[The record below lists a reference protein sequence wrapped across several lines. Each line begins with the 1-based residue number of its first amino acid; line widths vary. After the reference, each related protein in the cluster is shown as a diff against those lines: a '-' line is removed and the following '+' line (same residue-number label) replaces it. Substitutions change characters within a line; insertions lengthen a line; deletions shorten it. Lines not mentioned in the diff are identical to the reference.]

1 MVEVLKAIDLVVGYK
16 PGAPV
21 AGPLNLTINR
31 GDLVLLSG
39 RNGSGKTTFL
49 KTVAG
54 LLKPLSGTIS
64 APGAVLIPTRIPKV
78 KGFTVTEFVNTGLS
92 FSLSTG
98 HSAPSS
104 QKLGDRS
111 SGTEQPAERDGYLPP
126 DDLTPNFHEEGGRYP
141 SRITE
146 GDGYPSRGFSVGETL
161 ELLGIA
167 ELADRDISTLSDG
180 QFQKACLAPALASGK
195 QLILLDEPTAF
206 LDSESRDNLMQLLS
220 SFTNFAV
227 ILSSHD
233 TAACKPHCNRFIS
246 L

>member
-54 LLKPLSGTIS
+54 LLTPLSGTIS
-64 APGAVLIPTRIPKV
+64 APGAVLIPTRIPKI
-78 KGFTVTEFVNTGLS
+78 KGFTVTEFVNTGL
-92 FSLSTG
+92 
-98 HSAPSS
+98 
-104 QKLGDRS
+104 
-111 SGTEQPAERDGYLPP
+111 
-126 DDLTPNFHEEGGRYP
+126 TPNYHEEGG
-141 SRITE
+141 
-146 GDGYPSRGFSVGETL
+146 GYPSRSLSVGETL

-206 LDSESRDNLMQLLS
+206 LDTESRENLMQLLS
-220 SFTNFAV
+220 SFTNCAV
-227 ILSSHD
+227 IVSSHD
-233 TAACKPHCNRFIS
+233 IAACKPHCNRFIS

>member
-64 APGAVLIPTRIPKV
+64 APGAMLIPTRIPKV

-104 QKLGDRS
+104 RKSGVRS
-111 SGTEQPAERDGYLPP
+111 VS
-126 DDLTPNFHEEGGRYP
+126 
-141 SRITE
+141 
-146 GDGYPSRGFSVGETL
+146 ETL

-206 LDSESRDNLMQLLS
+206 LDTESRENLMQLLS
-220 SFTNFAV
+220 SFTNCAV
-227 ILSSHD
+227 IVSSHD
-233 TAACKPHCNRFIS
+233 IAACKPHCNRFIS

>member
-54 LLKPLSGTIS
+54 LLTPLSGTIS

-104 QKLGDRS
+104 RKSGVRS
-111 SGTEQPAERDGYLPP
+111 VS
-126 DDLTPNFHEEGGRYP
+126 
-141 SRITE
+141 
-146 GDGYPSRGFSVGETL
+146 ETL

-206 LDSESRDNLMQLLS
+206 LDAESRENLMQLLS
-220 SFTNFAV
+220 SFTNCAV
-227 ILSSHD
+227 IVSSHD
-233 TAACKPHCNRFIS
+233 IAACKPHCNRFIS
-246 L
+246 LYTVQNNCKTIKNH

>member
-31 GDLVLLSG
+31 GNLVLLSG

-54 LLKPLSGTIS
+54 LLTPLSGTIS

-104 QKLGDRS
+104 QKLEDRS

-126 DDLTPNFHEEGGRYP
+126 DDLTPNYHEEGGRYP
-141 SRITE
+141 SR
-146 GDGYPSRGFSVGETL
+146 SLSVSETL

-167 ELADRDISTLSDG
+167 ELADSDISTLSDG

-206 LDSESRDNLMQLLS
+206 LDTESRENLMQLLS
-220 SFTNFAV
+220 SFTNCAIIV
-227 ILSSHD
+227 SSHD
-233 TAACKPHCNRFIS
+233 IAACKPHCNRFIS

>member
-54 LLKPLSGTIS
+54 LLTPLSGTIS
-64 APGAVLIPTRIPKV
+64 APGAVLIPARIPKV

-104 QKLGDRS
+104 QKLEDRS
-111 SGTEQPAERDGYLPP
+111 SGTEQPAER
-126 DDLTPNFHEEGGRYP
+126 YP
-141 SRITE
+141 SR
-146 GDGYPSRGFSVGETL
+146 SLSVGETL

-206 LDSESRDNLMQLLS
+206 LDTESRENLMQLLS
-220 SFTNFAV
+220 SFTNCAV
-227 ILSSHD
+227 IVSSHD
-233 TAACKPHCNRFIS
+233 IIACKPHCNRFIS

>member
-31 GDLVLLSG
+31 GDLVLLTG

-104 QKLGDRS
+104 QKLEDRS
-111 SGTEQPAERDGYLPP
+111 SGTEQPAER
-126 DDLTPNFHEEGGRYP
+126 YP
-141 SRITE
+141 SR
-146 GDGYPSRGFSVGETL
+146 SLSVVETL

-206 LDSESRDNLMQLLS
+206 LDTESRENLMQLLS
-220 SFTNFAV
+220 SFTNCAIIV
-227 ILSSHD
+227 SSHD
-233 TAACKPHCNRFIS
+233 ITACKPHCNRFIS

>member
-1 MVEVLKAIDLVVGYK
+1 MVEVLKSIDLVVGYK

-54 LLKPLSGTIS
+54 LLTPLSGTIS

-104 QKLGDRS
+104 QKLEDRS
-111 SGTEQPAERDGYLPP
+111 SGTEQPAER
-126 DDLTPNFHEEGGRYP
+126 YP
-141 SRITE
+141 SR
-146 GDGYPSRGFSVGETL
+146 SLSVGETL

-206 LDSESRDNLMQLLS
+206 LDTESRENLMQLLS
-220 SFTNFAV
+220 SFTNCAV
-227 ILSSHD
+227 IVSSHD
-233 TAACKPHCNRFIS
+233 IAACKPHCNRFIS

>member
-1 MVEVLKAIDLVVGYK
+1 MVEALKAIDLVVGYK

-78 KGFTVTEFVNTGLS
+78 KGFTVTEFVNTGL
-92 FSLSTG
+92 
-98 HSAPSS
+98 
-104 QKLGDRS
+104 
-111 SGTEQPAERDGYLPP
+111 
-126 DDLTPNFHEEGGRYP
+126 TPNYHEEGG
-141 SRITE
+141 
-146 GDGYPSRGFSVGETL
+146 GYPSRSLSVGETL

-206 LDSESRDNLMQLLS
+206 LDTESRENLMQLLS
-220 SFTNFAV
+220 SFTNCAV
-227 ILSSHD
+227 IVSSHD
-233 TAACKPHCNRFIS
+233 IAACKPHCNRFIP

>member
-1 MVEVLKAIDLVVGYK
+1 MVEVLKAIDMVVGYK

-31 GDLVLLSG
+31 GDLVLLYG

-64 APGAVLIPTRIPKV
+64 APGAMLIPTRIPKV

-104 QKLGDRS
+104 RKLGDRS
-111 SGTEQPAERDGYLPP
+111 SGTEQPVSRDGYS
-126 DDLTPNFHEEGGRYP
+126 
-141 SRITE
+141 SR
-146 GDGYPSRGFSVGETL
+146 SLSVGETL

-206 LDSESRDNLMQLLS
+206 LDTESRENLMQLLS
-220 SFTNFAV
+220 SFTNCAV
-227 ILSSHD
+227 IVSSHD
-233 TAACKPHCNRFIS
+233 IAACKPHCNRFIS

>member
-1 MVEVLKAIDLVVGYK
+1 MVEVLKAIDMVVGYK

-54 LLKPLSGTIS
+54 LLTPLSGTIS

-104 QKLGDRS
+104 QKLEDRS
-111 SGTEQPAERDGYLPP
+111 SGTEQPAER
-126 DDLTPNFHEEGGRYP
+126 YP
-141 SRITE
+141 SR
-146 GDGYPSRGFSVGETL
+146 SLSVGETL
-161 ELLGIA
+161 ELLGIV

-195 QLILLDEPTAF
+195 QLVLLDEPTAF
-206 LDSESRDNLMQLLS
+206 LDTESRENLMQLLS
-220 SFTNFAV
+220 SFTNCAV
-227 ILSSHD
+227 IVSSHD
-233 TAACKPHCNRFIS
+233 IAACKPHCNRFIS

>member
-1 MVEVLKAIDLVVGYK
+1 MVEVLKAIDMVVGYK

-54 LLKPLSGTIS
+54 LLTPLSGTIS

-104 QKLGDRS
+104 QKLEDRS
-111 SGTEQPAERDGYLPP
+111 SGTEQPAER
-126 DDLTPNFHEEGGRYP
+126 YP
-141 SRITE
+141 SR
-146 GDGYPSRGFSVGETL
+146 SLSVGETL

-206 LDSESRDNLMQLLS
+206 LDTESRENLMQLLS
-220 SFTNFAV
+220 SFTNCAV
-227 ILSSHD
+227 IVSSHD
-233 TAACKPHCNRFIS
+233 IAACKPHCNRFIS

>member
-54 LLKPLSGTIS
+54 LLTPLSGTIS

-104 QKLGDRS
+104 QKLEDRS
-111 SGTEQPAERDGYLPP
+111 SGTEQPAER
-126 DDLTPNFHEEGGRYP
+126 YP
-141 SRITE
+141 SR
-146 GDGYPSRGFSVGETL
+146 SLSVGETL

-206 LDSESRDNLMQLLS
+206 LDTESRENLMQLLS
-220 SFTNFAV
+220 SFTNCAV
-227 ILSSHD
+227 IVSSHD
-233 TAACKPHCNRFIS
+233 IAACNPHCNRFIS

>member
-54 LLKPLSGTIS
+54 LLTPLSGTIS

-104 QKLGDRS
+104 QKLEDRS
-111 SGTEQPAERDGYLPP
+111 SGTEQPAER
-126 DDLTPNFHEEGGRYP
+126 YP
-141 SRITE
+141 SR
-146 GDGYPSRGFSVGETL
+146 SLSVGETL

-167 ELADRDISTLSDG
+167 ELANRDISTLSDG

-206 LDSESRDNLMQLLS
+206 LDTESRENLMQLLS
-220 SFTNFAV
+220 SFTNCAV
-227 ILSSHD
+227 IVSSHD
-233 TAACKPHCNRFIS
+233 IIACKPHCNRFIS

>member
-78 KGFTVTEFVNTGLS
+78 KGFTVTEFVNTGL
-92 FSLSTG
+92 
-98 HSAPSS
+98 
-104 QKLGDRS
+104 
-111 SGTEQPAERDGYLPP
+111 
-126 DDLTPNFHEEGGRYP
+126 TPNYHEEGGRYP
-141 SRITE
+141 SR
-146 GDGYPSRGFSVGETL
+146 SMSVGETL

-206 LDSESRDNLMQLLS
+206 LDTESRENLMQLLS
-220 SFTNFAV
+220 SFTNCAV
-227 ILSSHD
+227 IVSSHD
-233 TAACKPHCNRFIS
+233 ITACKPHCNRYIS

>member
-54 LLKPLSGTIS
+54 LLTPLSGTIS

-78 KGFTVTEFVNTGLS
+78 KGFTVTEFVNTGL
-92 FSLSTG
+92 
-98 HSAPSS
+98 
-104 QKLGDRS
+104 
-111 SGTEQPAERDGYLPP
+111 
-126 DDLTPNFHEEGGRYP
+126 TPNYHEEGGRYP
-141 SRITE
+141 SR
-146 GDGYPSRGFSVGETL
+146 SLSVGETL

-206 LDSESRDNLMQLLS
+206 LDTESRENLMQLLS
-220 SFTNFAV
+220 SFTNCAIIV
-227 ILSSHD
+227 SSHD
-233 TAACKPHCNRFIS
+233 ITACKPHCNRFIS

>member
-54 LLKPLSGTIS
+54 LLTPLSGTIS

-104 QKLGDRS
+104 QKLEDRS
-111 SGTEQPAERDGYLPP
+111 SGTEQPAER
-126 DDLTPNFHEEGGRYP
+126 YP
-141 SRITE
+141 SR
-146 GDGYPSRGFSVGETL
+146 SLSVGETL

-206 LDSESRDNLMQLLS
+206 LDTESRENLMQLLL
-220 SFTNFAV
+220 SFTNCAV
-227 ILSSHD
+227 IVSSHD
-233 TAACKPHCNRFIS
+233 IAACKPHCNLFIS

>member
-1 MVEVLKAIDLVVGYK
+1 MVEVLKAIDLYVGYK

-78 KGFTVTEFVNTGLS
+78 KGFTVTEFVNTGIS

-104 QKLGDRS
+104 RELGIRS
-111 SGTEQPAERDGYLPP
+111 SGTEQPAERDGCLPP
-126 DDLTPNFHEEGGRYP
+126 DDLTPNYHEEGGRCS

-146 GDGYPSRGFSVGETL
+146 MDGYPSRGLSVGETL

-206 LDSESRDNLMQLLS
+206 LDAESRENLMQLLS
-220 SFTNFAV
+220 SFTNCAV

-233 TAACKPHCNRFIS
+233 ITACKPHCNRFIS

>member
-54 LLKPLSGTIS
+54 LLTPLSGTIS

-104 QKLGDRS
+104 QKLEDRS
-111 SGTEQPAERDGYLPP
+111 SGTEQPAER
-126 DDLTPNFHEEGGRYP
+126 YP
-141 SRITE
+141 SR
-146 GDGYPSRGFSVGETL
+146 SLSVGETL

-206 LDSESRDNLMQLLS
+206 LDAESRENLMQLFS
-220 SFTNFAV
+220 SFTNCAV
-227 ILSSHD
+227 IVSSHD
-233 TAACKPHCNRFIS
+233 IAACKPHCNRFIS

>member
-54 LLKPLSGTIS
+54 LLTPLSGTIS
-64 APGAVLIPTRIPKV
+64 APGAVLIPTRIPKI
-78 KGFTVTEFVNTGLS
+78 KGFTVTEFVNTGL
-92 FSLSTG
+92 
-98 HSAPSS
+98 
-104 QKLGDRS
+104 
-111 SGTEQPAERDGYLPP
+111 
-126 DDLTPNFHEEGGRYP
+126 TPNYHEEGG
-141 SRITE
+141 
-146 GDGYPSRGFSVGETL
+146 GYPSRSLSVSETL

-206 LDSESRDNLMQLLS
+206 LDTESRENLMQLLS
-220 SFTNFAV
+220 SFTNCAV
-227 ILSSHD
+227 IVSSHD
-233 TAACKPHCNRFIS
+233 IAACKPHCNRFIS

>member
-54 LLKPLSGTIS
+54 LLTPLSGTIS

-78 KGFTVTEFVNTGLS
+78 KGFTVTEFVNTGL
-92 FSLSTG
+92 
-98 HSAPSS
+98 
-104 QKLGDRS
+104 
-111 SGTEQPAERDGYLPP
+111 
-126 DDLTPNFHEEGGRYP
+126 TPNYHEEGGRYP
-141 SRITE
+141 SR
-146 GDGYPSRGFSVGETL
+146 SLSVGETL

-206 LDSESRDNLMQLLS
+206 LDTESRENLMQLLS
-220 SFTNFAV
+220 SFTNCAV
-227 ILSSHD
+227 IVSSHD
-233 TAACKPHCNRFIS
+233 ITACKPHCNRFIS

>member
-16 PGAPV
+16 PGTPV

-104 QKLGDRS
+104 RKSGVRS
-111 SGTEQPAERDGYLPP
+111 VS
-126 DDLTPNFHEEGGRYP
+126 
-141 SRITE
+141 
-146 GDGYPSRGFSVGETL
+146 ETL

-206 LDSESRDNLMQLLS
+206 LDTESRENLMQLLS
-220 SFTNFAV
+220 SFTNCAV
-227 ILSSHD
+227 IVSSHD
-233 TAACKPHCNRFIS
+233 ITACKPHCNRFIS

>member
-54 LLKPLSGTIS
+54 LLTPLSGTIS

-78 KGFTVTEFVNTGLS
+78 KGFTVTEFVNTGL
-92 FSLSTG
+92 
-98 HSAPSS
+98 
-104 QKLGDRS
+104 
-111 SGTEQPAERDGYLPP
+111 
-126 DDLTPNFHEEGGRYP
+126 TPNYHEEGG
-141 SRITE
+141 
-146 GDGYPSRGFSVGETL
+146 GYPSRSLSVGETL

-206 LDSESRDNLMQLLS
+206 LDTESRENLMQLLS
-220 SFTNFAV
+220 SFTNCAV
-227 ILSSHD
+227 IVSSHD
-233 TAACKPHCNRFIS
+233 IAACKPHCNRFIP

>member
-64 APGAVLIPTRIPKV
+64 APGAVLIPTRIPKI
-78 KGFTVTEFVNTGLS
+78 KGFTVTEFVNTGL
-92 FSLSTG
+92 
-98 HSAPSS
+98 
-104 QKLGDRS
+104 
-111 SGTEQPAERDGYLPP
+111 
-126 DDLTPNFHEEGGRYP
+126 TPNYHEEGGRYP
-141 SRITE
+141 SR
-146 GDGYPSRGFSVGETL
+146 SLSVGETL

-167 ELADRDISTLSDG
+167 ELANRDISTLSDG

-206 LDSESRDNLMQLLS
+206 LDTESRENLMQLLS
-220 SFTNFAV
+220 SFTNCAIIV
-227 ILSSHD
+227 SSHD
-233 TAACKPHCNRFIS
+233 ITACKPHCNRYIS

>member
-78 KGFTVTEFVNTGLS
+78 KGFTVTEFVNTGL
-92 FSLSTG
+92 
-98 HSAPSS
+98 
-104 QKLGDRS
+104 
-111 SGTEQPAERDGYLPP
+111 
-126 DDLTPNFHEEGGRYP
+126 TPNYHEEGGRYP
-141 SRITE
+141 SR
-146 GDGYPSRGFSVGETL
+146 SLSVGETL

-206 LDSESRDNLMQLLS
+206 LDTESRENLMQLLS
-220 SFTNFAV
+220 SFTNCAV
-227 ILSSHD
+227 IVSSHD
-233 TAACKPHCNRFIS
+233 IAACKPHCNRFIS

>member
-39 RNGSGKTTFL
+39 RNGSGKTTLL

-54 LLKPLSGTIS
+54 LLTPLSGTIS

-104 QKLGDRS
+104 QKLEDRS

-126 DDLTPNFHEEGGRYP
+126 DDLTPNYHEEGGRYP
-141 SRITE
+141 SRSL
-146 GDGYPSRGFSVGETL
+146 PVGETL

-206 LDSESRDNLMQLLS
+206 LDTESRENLMQLLS
-220 SFTNFAV
+220 SFTNCAIIV
-227 ILSSHD
+227 SSHD
-233 TAACKPHCNRFIS
+233 ITACKPHCNRFIP

>member
-54 LLKPLSGTIS
+54 LLTPLSGTIS

-104 QKLGDRS
+104 QKLEDRS
-111 SGTEQPAERDGYLPP
+111 SGTEQPAER
-126 DDLTPNFHEEGGRYP
+126 YP
-141 SRITE
+141 SR
-146 GDGYPSRGFSVGETL
+146 SLSVGETL

-206 LDSESRDNLMQLLS
+206 LDTESRENLMQLLS
-220 SFTNFAV
+220 SFTNCAV
-227 ILSSHD
+227 IVSSHD
-233 TAACKPHCNRFIS
+233 IAACKPHCNRFIS

>member
-78 KGFTVTEFVNTGLS
+78 KGFTVTEFVNTGL
-92 FSLSTG
+92 
-98 HSAPSS
+98 
-104 QKLGDRS
+104 
-111 SGTEQPAERDGYLPP
+111 
-126 DDLTPNFHEEGGRYP
+126 TPNYHEEGG
-141 SRITE
+141 
-146 GDGYPSRGFSVGETL
+146 GYPSRSLSVGETL

-206 LDSESRDNLMQLLS
+206 LDTESRENLMQLLS
-220 SFTNFAV
+220 SFTNCAV
-227 ILSSHD
+227 IVSSHD
-233 TAACKPHCNRFIS
+233 IAACKPHCNRFIP

>member
-54 LLKPLSGTIS
+54 LLTPLSGTIS

-104 QKLGDRS
+104 QKLEDRS
-111 SGTEQPAERDGYLPP
+111 SGTEQPAER
-126 DDLTPNFHEEGGRYP
+126 YP
-141 SRITE
+141 SR
-146 GDGYPSRGFSVGETL
+146 SLSVVETL

-206 LDSESRDNLMQLLS
+206 LDTESRENLMQLLS
-220 SFTNFAV
+220 SFTNCAV
-227 ILSSHD
+227 IVSSHD
-233 TAACKPHCNRFIS
+233 ITACKPHCNRFIS

>member
-1 MVEVLKAIDLVVGYK
+1 MVEVLKAIDMVVGYK

-54 LLKPLSGTIS
+54 LLTPLSGTIS

-104 QKLGDRS
+104 QKLEDRS
-111 SGTEQPAERDGYLPP
+111 SGTEQPAER
-126 DDLTPNFHEEGGRYP
+126 YP
-141 SRITE
+141 SR
-146 GDGYPSRGFSVGETL
+146 SLSVGETL

-206 LDSESRDNLMQLLS
+206 LDTESRENLMQLLS
-220 SFTNFAV
+220 SFTNCAV
-227 ILSSHD
+227 IVSSHD
-233 TAACKPHCNRFIS
+233 ITACKPHCNRFIS

>member
-54 LLKPLSGTIS
+54 LLTPLSGTIS

-104 QKLGDRS
+104 RKSGVRS
-111 SGTEQPAERDGYLPP
+111 SGTEQPAER
-126 DDLTPNFHEEGGRYP
+126 GRYP
-141 SRITE
+141 SR
-146 GDGYPSRGFSVGETL
+146 SLSVGETL

-206 LDSESRDNLMQLLS
+206 LDTESRENLMQLLS
-220 SFTNFAV
+220 SFTNCAV
-227 ILSSHD
+227 IVSSHD
-233 TAACKPHCNRFIS
+233 ITACKPHCNRFIS

>member
-54 LLKPLSGTIS
+54 LLTPLSGTIS

-104 QKLGDRS
+104 QKLEDRS
-111 SGTEQPAERDGYLPP
+111 SGTEQPAERG
-126 DDLTPNFHEEGGRYP
+126 
-141 SRITE
+141 
-146 GDGYPSRGFSVGETL
+146 GYPSRSLSVGETL

-206 LDSESRDNLMQLLS
+206 LDTESRENLMQLLS
-220 SFTNFAV
+220 SFTNCAV
-227 ILSSHD
+227 IVSSHD
-233 TAACKPHCNRFIS
+233 ITACKPHCNRFIS

>member
-1 MVEVLKAIDLVVGYK
+1 MVEVLKAIDMVVGYK

-104 QKLGDRS
+104 QKLEDRS
-111 SGTEQPAERDGYLPP
+111 SGTEQPAER
-126 DDLTPNFHEEGGRYP
+126 YP
-141 SRITE
+141 SR
-146 GDGYPSRGFSVGETL
+146 SLSVGETL

-206 LDSESRDNLMQLLS
+206 LDTESRENLMQLLS
-220 SFTNFAV
+220 SFTNCAV
-227 ILSSHD
+227 IVSSHD
-233 TAACKPHCNRFIS
+233 ITACKPHCNRFIS

>member
-78 KGFTVTEFVNTGLS
+78 KGFTVTEFVNTALS

-104 QKLGDRS
+104 RKSGVRS
-111 SGTEQPAERDGYLPP
+111 VS
-126 DDLTPNFHEEGGRYP
+126 
-141 SRITE
+141 
-146 GDGYPSRGFSVGETL
+146 ETL

-206 LDSESRDNLMQLLS
+206 LDTESRENLMQLLS
-220 SFTNFAV
+220 SFTNCAV
-227 ILSSHD
+227 IVSSHD
-233 TAACKPHCNRFIS
+233 IAACKPHCNRFIS

>member
-104 QKLGDRS
+104 QKLEDRS
-111 SGTEQPAERDGYLPP
+111 SGTEQPAER
-126 DDLTPNFHEEGGRYP
+126 YP
-141 SRITE
+141 SR
-146 GDGYPSRGFSVGETL
+146 SLSVGETL

-206 LDSESRDNLMQLLS
+206 LDTESRENLMQLLS
-220 SFTNFAV
+220 SFTNCAV
-227 ILSSHD
+227 IVSSHD
-233 TAACKPHCNRFIS
+233 IAACKPHCNRFIS

>member
-1 MVEVLKAIDLVVGYK
+1 MVEVLKAIDMVVGYK

-54 LLKPLSGTIS
+54 LLTPLSGTIS

-98 HSAPSS
+98 HFAPSS
-104 QKLGDRS
+104 QKLEDRS
-111 SGTEQPAERDGYLPP
+111 SGTEQPAER
-126 DDLTPNFHEEGGRYP
+126 YP
-141 SRITE
+141 SR
-146 GDGYPSRGFSVGETL
+146 SLSVGETL

-206 LDSESRDNLMQLLS
+206 LDTESRENLMQLLS
-220 SFTNFAV
+220 SFTNCAV
-227 ILSSHD
+227 IVSSHD
-233 TAACKPHCNRFIS
+233 IAACKPHCNRFIS

>member
-54 LLKPLSGTIS
+54 LLTPLSGTIS

-104 QKLGDRS
+104 QKLEDRS

-126 DDLTPNFHEEGGRYP
+126 DDLTPNYHEEGG
-141 SRITE
+141 
-146 GDGYPSRGFSVGETL
+146 GYPSRSLSVGETL

-206 LDSESRDNLMQLLS
+206 LDTESRENLMQLLS
-220 SFTNFAV
+220 SFTNCAIIV
-227 ILSSHD
+227 SSHD
-233 TAACKPHCNRFIS
+233 ITACKPHCNRYIS

>member
-104 QKLGDRS
+104 QKLEDRS
-111 SGTEQPAERDGYLPP
+111 SGTEQPAER
-126 DDLTPNFHEEGGRYP
+126 YP
-141 SRITE
+141 SR
-146 GDGYPSRGFSVGETL
+146 SLSVGETL

-206 LDSESRDNLMQLLS
+206 LDTESRENLMQLLS
-220 SFTNFAV
+220 SFTNCAV
-227 ILSSHD
+227 IVSSHD
-233 TAACKPHCNRFIS
+233 ITACKPHCNRFIS

>member
-54 LLKPLSGTIS
+54 LLTPLSGTIS

-104 QKLGDRS
+104 QKLEDRS
-111 SGTEQPAERDGYLPP
+111 SGTEQPAER
-126 DDLTPNFHEEGGRYP
+126 YP
-141 SRITE
+141 SR
-146 GDGYPSRGFSVGETL
+146 SLSVGETL

-206 LDSESRDNLMQLLS
+206 LDTESRENLMQLLS
-220 SFTNFAV
+220 SFTNCAV
-227 ILSSHD
+227 IVSSHD
-233 TAACKPHCNRFIS
+233 ITACKPHCNRFIS

>member
-54 LLKPLSGTIS
+54 LLTPLSGTIS

-104 QKLGDRS
+104 QKLEDRS
-111 SGTEQPAERDGYLPP
+111 SGTEQPAER
-126 DDLTPNFHEEGGRYP
+126 YP
-141 SRITE
+141 SRTL
-146 GDGYPSRGFSVGETL
+146 SVGETL

-206 LDSESRDNLMQLLS
+206 LDTESRENLMQLLS
-220 SFTNFAV
+220 SFTNCAV
-227 ILSSHD
+227 IVSSHD
-233 TAACKPHCNRFIS
+233 IAACKPHCNRFIS

>member
-54 LLKPLSGTIS
+54 LLTPLSGTIS

-78 KGFTVTEFVNTGLS
+78 KGFTVTEFVNTGL
-92 FSLSTG
+92 
-98 HSAPSS
+98 
-104 QKLGDRS
+104 
-111 SGTEQPAERDGYLPP
+111 
-126 DDLTPNFHEEGGRYP
+126 TPNYHEEGGRYP
-141 SRITE
+141 SR
-146 GDGYPSRGFSVGETL
+146 SLSVSETL

-206 LDSESRDNLMQLLS
+206 LDTESRENLMQLLS
-220 SFTNFAV
+220 SFTNCAIIV
-227 ILSSHD
+227 SSHD
-233 TAACKPHCNRFIS
+233 IAACKPHCNRFIS